1 MSRGVSEQRAGKSGQ
16 PGNGMYTLCCKEG
29 KLLWREKTA
38 RRFHKVLRG
47 LKPVVK
53 LYREREHQKG

>member
-29 KLLWREKTA
+29 KLL
-38 RRFHKVLRG
+38 
-47 LKPVVK
+47 
-53 LYREREHQKG
+53 